1 VQAILDATVEKLGI
15 KTPTQL
21 ADKLEKTL
29 KEYDEMKSKLEGMEA
44 QIIIQE
50 LQNFKS
56 PKHEVFGKVINISSN
71 PVLKSIDFKNIV
83 FHAKSV
89 FPKEDVI
96 IFTSEGS
103 YAIVTSKA
111 DSSAKIIAQDF
122 GLK

>member
-1 VQAILDATVEKLGI
+1 MA
-15 KTPTQL
+15 
-21 ADKLEKTL
+21 
-29 KEYDEMKSKLEGMEA
+29 SKLESVEA
-44 QIIIQE
+44 QIIVQE

-56 PKHEVFGKVINISSN
+56 PKHEVFAKVINVSSS
-71 PVLKSIDFKNIV
+71 PILKNMDFKNIV

-96 IFTSEGS
+96 IYTFEGG
-103 YAIVTSKA
+103 YAIITSKA